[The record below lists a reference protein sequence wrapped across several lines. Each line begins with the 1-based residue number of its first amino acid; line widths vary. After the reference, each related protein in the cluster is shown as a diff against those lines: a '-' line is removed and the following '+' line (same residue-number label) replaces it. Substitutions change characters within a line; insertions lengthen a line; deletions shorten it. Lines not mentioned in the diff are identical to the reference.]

1 MFLLGHR
8 LAVLNVFHRLG
19 RLGGGRLCRVVR
31 DRSGAGAQ

>member
-1 MFLLGHR
+1 MLSLGHQ
-8 LAVLNVFHRLG
+8 LAVLNVFHRVG